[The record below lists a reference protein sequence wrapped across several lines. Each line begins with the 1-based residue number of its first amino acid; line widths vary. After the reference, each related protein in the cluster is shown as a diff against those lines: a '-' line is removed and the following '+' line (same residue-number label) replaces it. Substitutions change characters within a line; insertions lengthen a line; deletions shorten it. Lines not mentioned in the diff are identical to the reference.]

1 MEYVIVGDTKE
12 YKNCLIYVCGKSR
25 ENAEKILKG
34 ILNNPTE
41 NDKLVT
47 KRHTDLR
54 IEEIEDSECWWN
66 DTRD

>member
-12 YKNCLIYVCGKSR
+12 YKCCLIYVCGKSR
-25 ENAEKILKG
+25 ENAEKILEG

-47 KRHTDLR
+47 KGHTNLR
-54 IEEIEDSECWWN
+54 IEEVEDSECWWN
-66 DTRD
+66 DLRD